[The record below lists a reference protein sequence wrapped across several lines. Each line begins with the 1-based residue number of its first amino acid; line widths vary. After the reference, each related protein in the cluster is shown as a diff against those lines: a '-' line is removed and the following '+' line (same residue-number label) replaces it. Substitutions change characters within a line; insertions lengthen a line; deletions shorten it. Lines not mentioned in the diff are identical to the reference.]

1 MEIYVNRVLRER
13 GTIMGTLKVVKEVAG
28 EGIELVK
35 VCGTVERE
43 ADCLPAGKYRVC
55 IGKCIYHH
63 RKMPFLIPM
72 EEDVAS
78 SDAATEASTTNASTS
93 DASTSEASTSMESSK
108 GLCVLDSSQ
117 CELCC
122 KARHS
127 HEFGDISAF
136 ASLPCAMIQ
145 PGNGP
150 FTMGRGSILVGEVHA
165 PGYVLKSHPLF
176 TTLYERIKKAVWR
189 GNEVTLEIK
198 EV

>member
-1 MEIYVNRVLRER
+1 MEIYVNRLLRER

-55 IGKCIYHH
+55 IGKCKRLN
-63 RKMPFLIPM
+63 RKMPFLVPM
-72 EEDVAS
+72 
-78 SDAATEASTTNASTS
+78 
-93 DASTSEASTSMESSK
+93 
-108 GLCVLDSSQ
+108 DSSQ

-150 FTMGRGSILVGEVHA
+150 FTMSRGSILVGEVHA

>member
-1 MEIYVNRVLRER
+1 MLNLYVERMIRER
-13 GTIMGTLKVVKEVAG
+13 GTIMGLLKAENVNDSEFD
-28 EGIELVK
+28 EQVK
-35 VCGTVERE
+35 VCGTVERA
-43 ADCLPAGKYRVC
+43 ADCLPVGKYRVL
-55 IGKCIYHH
+55 IGKCIYHR
-63 RKMPFLIPM
+63 RKMPFLVPM
-72 EEDVAS
+72 EEVS
-78 SDAATEASTTNASTS
+78 S
-93 DASTSEASTSMESSK
+93 SMESSK

-136 ASLPCAMIQ
+136 TSLPCAMIQ

-165 PGYVLKSHPLF
+165 PGYVLKSQPLF
-176 TTLYERIKKAVWR
+176 NTLYERIKKAVWR

-198 EV
+198 EM

>member
-1 MEIYVNRVLRER
+1 MLNLCVERMSRER
-13 GTIMGTLKVVKEVAG
+13 GTIMGLLKAENVNDSEFD
-28 EGIELVK
+28 EQVK
-35 VCGTVERE
+35 VCGTVERA
-43 ADCLPAGKYRVC
+43 ADCLPVGKYRVL
-55 IGKCIYHH
+55 IGKCIYHR
-63 RKMPFLIPM
+63 RKMPFLVPM
-72 EEDVAS
+72 EEVS
-78 SDAATEASTTNASTS
+78 S
-93 DASTSEASTSMESSK
+93 SMESSK

-136 ASLPCAMIQ
+136 TSLPCAMIQ

-150 FTMGRGSILVGEVHA
+150 FTMNRGSILVGEVHA
-165 PGYVLKSHPLF
+165 PGYVLKSQPLF
-176 TTLYERIKKAVWR
+176 NTLYERIKKAVWR

>member
-1 MEIYVNRVLRER
+1 MDIYVNRLLRER

-28 EGIELVK
+28 EGIEQVK
-35 VCGTVERE
+35 VCGTVERA

-63 RKMPFLIPM
+63 RKMPFLVPM
-72 EEDVAS
+72 
-78 SDAATEASTTNASTS
+78 
-93 DASTSEASTSMESSK
+93 
-108 GLCVLDSSQ
+108 DSSQ

-150 FTMGRGSILVGEVHA
+150 FTKGRGSILVGEVHA

>member
-1 MEIYVNRVLRER
+1 MEIYVNRLLRER

-28 EGIELVK
+28 EEIELVK

-63 RKMPFLIPM
+63 RKMPFLVPM
-72 EEDVAS
+72 
-78 SDAATEASTTNASTS
+78 
-93 DASTSEASTSMESSK
+93 
-108 GLCVLDSSQ
+108 DSSQ

-136 ASLPCAMIQ
+136 TSLPCAMIQ

-165 PGYVLKSHPLF
+165 PGYVLKSQPLF

>member
-1 MEIYVNRVLRER
+1 MEIYVYRLLRER

-63 RKMPFLIPM
+63 RKMPFLVPM
-72 EEDVAS
+72 
-78 SDAATEASTTNASTS
+78 
-93 DASTSEASTSMESSK
+93 
-108 GLCVLDSSQ
+108 DSSQ

-150 FTMGRGSILVGEVHA
+150 FTMSRGSILVGEVHA

-189 GNEVTLEIK
+189 GNVVTLEIK

>member
-35 VCGTVERE
+35 VCGIIERA

-72 EEDVAS
+72 EKDVAS
-78 SDAATEASTTNASTS
+78 SDAATE
-93 DASTSEASTSMESSK
+93 ASTSEASTSMESSK

-136 ASLPCAMIQ
+136 TSLPCAMIQ

>member
-1 MEIYVNRVLRER
+1 MEIYVNRLLRER

-28 EGIELVK
+28 EGIEQVK
-35 VCGTVERE
+35 VCGTVERA

-63 RKMPFLIPM
+63 RKMPFLVPM
-72 EEDVAS
+72 
-78 SDAATEASTTNASTS
+78 
-93 DASTSEASTSMESSK
+93 
-108 GLCVLDSSQ
+108 DSSQ

-122 KARHS
+122 KARHT

-198 EV
+198 EM

>member
-1 MEIYVNRVLRER
+1 MEIYVNRLLRER

-63 RKMPFLIPM
+63 RKMPFLVPM
-72 EEDVAS
+72 
-78 SDAATEASTTNASTS
+78 
-93 DASTSEASTSMESSK
+93 
-108 GLCVLDSSQ
+108 DSSQ

>member
-1 MEIYVNRVLRER
+1 MEIYVNRLLRER

-28 EGIELVK
+28 ERIELVK

-43 ADCLPAGKYRVC
+43 VDCLPAGKYRVR

-63 RKMPFLIPM
+63 RKMPFLVPM
-72 EEDVAS
+72 
-78 SDAATEASTTNASTS
+78 
-93 DASTSEASTSMESSK
+93 
-108 GLCVLDSSQ
+108 DSSQ

-150 FTMGRGSILVGEVHA
+150 FTMSRGSILVGEVHA
-165 PGYVLKSHPLF
+165 PGYVLKSQQLF
-176 TTLYERIKKAVWR
+176 NTLYERIKKAVWR
-189 GNEVTLEIK
+189 GNEVMLEIK

>member
-1 MEIYVNRVLRER
+1 MEIYVNRLLRER

-35 VCGTVERE
+35 VCGTVERA

-63 RKMPFLIPM
+63 RKMPFLVPM
-72 EEDVAS
+72 
-78 SDAATEASTTNASTS
+78 
-93 DASTSEASTSMESSK
+93 
-108 GLCVLDSSQ
+108 DSSQ

-150 FTMGRGSILVGEVHA
+150 FTKGRGSILVGEVHA

>member
-1 MEIYVNRVLRER
+1 MEIYVNRLLRER

-63 RKMPFLIPM
+63 RKMPFLVPM
-72 EEDVAS
+72 
-78 SDAATEASTTNASTS
+78 
-93 DASTSEASTSMESSK
+93 
-108 GLCVLDSSQ
+108 DSSQ

-127 HEFGDISAF
+127 HEFGDISTF

-165 PGYVLKSHPLF
+165 PGYVLKSQSLF

-198 EV
+198 EM

>member
-1 MEIYVNRVLRER
+1 MEIYVNRLLRER
-13 GTIMGTLKVVKEVAG
+13 GTIMGTLKVVKEFAG
-28 EGIELVK
+28 EGIEQVK
-35 VCGTVERE
+35 VCGTVERA

-63 RKMPFLIPM
+63 RKMPFLVPM
-72 EEDVAS
+72 
-78 SDAATEASTTNASTS
+78 
-93 DASTSEASTSMESSK
+93 
-108 GLCVLDSSQ
+108 DSSQ

>member
-1 MEIYVNRVLRER
+1 MLNLYVERMIRER
-13 GTIMGTLKVVKEVAG
+13 GTIMGLLKAENVNDSEFD
-28 EGIELVK
+28 EQVK

-43 ADCLPAGKYRVC
+43 ADCLSVGKYRVC
-55 IGKCIYHH
+55 IGKCIYHR
-63 RKMPFLIPM
+63 RKMPFLVPM
-72 EEDVAS
+72 EEVS
-78 SDAATEASTTNASTS
+78 S
-93 DASTSEASTSMESSK
+93 SMESSK

-136 ASLPCAMIQ
+136 TSLPCAMIQ

-150 FTMGRGSILVGEVHA
+150 FTMSRGSILVGEVHA
-165 PGYVLKSHPLF
+165 PGYVLKSQPLF

>member
-1 MEIYVNRVLRER
+1 MLNLYVERMIRER
-13 GTIMGTLKVVKEVAG
+13 GTIMGLLKAEN
-28 EGIELVK
+28 ENDSEFDEQVK

-43 ADCLPAGKYRVC
+43 ADCLPVGKYRVC
-55 IGKCIYHH
+55 IGKCIYHR
-63 RKMPFLIPM
+63 RKMPFLVPM
-72 EEDVAS
+72 EEVS
-78 SDAATEASTTNASTS
+78 S
-93 DASTSEASTSMESSK
+93 SMESSK

-136 ASLPCAMIQ
+136 TSLPCAMIQ

-165 PGYVLKSHPLF
+165 PGYVLKSQPLF

-189 GNEVTLEIK
+189 GNVVTLEIK
-198 EV
+198 EM

>member
-1 MEIYVNRVLRER
+1 MEIYVNRLLRER

-28 EGIELVK
+28 EGIEQVK

-63 RKMPFLIPM
+63 RKMPFLVP
-72 EEDVAS
+72 
-78 SDAATEASTTNASTS
+78 
-93 DASTSEASTSMESSK
+93 
-108 GLCVLDSSQ
+108 LDSSQ

-145 PGNGP
+145 LGNGP

-198 EV
+198 EM

>member
-1 MEIYVNRVLRER
+1 MEIYVNRLLRER

-28 EGIELVK
+28 EENEQVK

-43 ADCLPAGKYRVC
+43 ADCLPAGKYRVR
-55 IGKCIYHH
+55 IGKCIYHR
-63 RKMPFLIPM
+63 RKMPFLVPM
-72 EEDVAS
+72 
-78 SDAATEASTTNASTS
+78 
-93 DASTSEASTSMESSK
+93 
-108 GLCVLDSSQ
+108 DSSQ

-176 TTLYERIKKAVWR
+176 TTLYERIKRAVWR

>member
-1 MEIYVNRVLRER
+1 MEIYVNRLLRER

-28 EGIELVK
+28 EEIELVK

-55 IGKCIYHH
+55 IGKCIYHR
-63 RKMPFLIPM
+63 RKMPFLVPM
-72 EEDVAS
+72 
-78 SDAATEASTTNASTS
+78 
-93 DASTSEASTSMESSK
+93 
-108 GLCVLDSSQ
+108 DSSQ

-136 ASLPCAMIQ
+136 TSLPCAMIQ

-165 PGYVLKSHPLF
+165 PGYVLKRHPLF

-198 EV
+198 EM

>member
-1 MEIYVNRVLRER
+1 MEIYVNRLLRER

-43 ADCLPAGKYRVC
+43 ADCLPVGKYRVR
-55 IGKCIYHH
+55 IGKCKRLN
-63 RKMPFLIPM
+63 RKMPFLVPM
-72 EEDVAS
+72 
-78 SDAATEASTTNASTS
+78 
-93 DASTSEASTSMESSK
+93 
-108 GLCVLDSSQ
+108 DSSQ

-150 FTMGRGSILVGEVHA
+150 FTMSRGSILVGEVHA

>member
-1 MEIYVNRVLRER
+1 MEIYVNRLLRER

-28 EGIELVK
+28 EEIEQVK

-63 RKMPFLIPM
+63 RKMPFLVP
-72 EEDVAS
+72 V
-78 SDAATEASTTNASTS
+78 
-93 DASTSEASTSMESSK
+93 
-108 GLCVLDSSQ
+108 DSSQ

-136 ASLPCAMIQ
+136 ASLTCAMIQ

-165 PGYVLKSHPLF
+165 PGYVVKSHPLF

>member
-1 MEIYVNRVLRER
+1 MEIYVNRLLRER

-43 ADCLPAGKYRVC
+43 ADCLPAGKYRVR

-63 RKMPFLIPM
+63 RKMPFLVPM
-72 EEDVAS
+72 
-78 SDAATEASTTNASTS
+78 
-93 DASTSEASTSMESSK
+93 
-108 GLCVLDSSQ
+108 DSSQ

-150 FTMGRGSILVGEVHA
+150 FTMSRGSILVGEVHA
-165 PGYVLKSHPLF
+165 PGYVLKSHQLF

>member
-1 MEIYVNRVLRER
+1 MEIYVNRLLRER

-28 EGIELVK
+28 EEIELVK

-43 ADCLPAGKYRVC
+43 ADCLPAGKYRVR

-63 RKMPFLIPM
+63 RKMPFLVP
-72 EEDVAS
+72 
-78 SDAATEASTTNASTS
+78 
-93 DASTSEASTSMESSK
+93 
-108 GLCVLDSSQ
+108 LDSSQ

-136 ASLPCAMIQ
+136 TSLPCAMIQ

-150 FTMGRGSILVGEVHA
+150 FTMDRGSILVGEVHA

-198 EV
+198 EM

>member
-1 MEIYVNRVLRER
+1 MRER

-28 EGIELVK
+28 EGIEQVK
-35 VCGTVERE
+35 VCGTVERA

-63 RKMPFLIPM
+63 RKMPFLVPM
-72 EEDVAS
+72 
-78 SDAATEASTTNASTS
+78 
-93 DASTSEASTSMESSK
+93 
-108 GLCVLDSSQ
+108 DSSQ

-198 EV
+198 EM

>member
-1 MEIYVNRVLRER
+1 MEIYVNRLLRER

-63 RKMPFLIPM
+63 RKMPFLVPM
-72 EEDVAS
+72 
-78 SDAATEASTTNASTS
+78 
-93 DASTSEASTSMESSK
+93 
-108 GLCVLDSSQ
+108 DSSQ

-136 ASLPCAMIQ
+136 TSLPCAMIQ

-150 FTMGRGSILVGEVHA
+150 FTMSRGSILVGEVHA

>member
-1 MEIYVNRVLRER
+1 MEIYVNRLLRER

-28 EGIELVK
+28 EEIELVK

-63 RKMPFLIPM
+63 RKMPFLVPM
-72 EEDVAS
+72 
-78 SDAATEASTTNASTS
+78 
-93 DASTSEASTSMESSK
+93 
-108 GLCVLDSSQ
+108 DSSQ

-176 TTLYERIKKAVWR
+176 TTLYERIKKTVWR

>member
-1 MEIYVNRVLRER
+1 MLNLCVERMIRER
-13 GTIMGTLKVVKEVAG
+13 GTIMGLLKAENVNDSEFD
-28 EGIELVK
+28 
-35 VCGTVERE
+35 ERA
-43 ADCLPAGKYRVC
+43 ADCLPVGKYRVL
-55 IGKCIYHH
+55 IGKCIYHR
-63 RKMPFLIPM
+63 RKMPFLVPM
-72 EEDVAS
+72 EEVS
-78 SDAATEASTTNASTS
+78 S
-93 DASTSEASTSMESSK
+93 SMESSK

-136 ASLPCAMIQ
+136 TSLPCAMIQ

-150 FTMGRGSILVGEVHA
+150 FTMNRGSILVGEVHA
-165 PGYVLKSHPLF
+165 PGYVLKSQPLF
-176 TTLYERIKKAVWR
+176 NTLYERIKKAVWR

>member
-63 RKMPFLIPM
+63 RKMPFLVPM
-72 EEDVAS
+72 
-78 SDAATEASTTNASTS
+78 
-93 DASTSEASTSMESSK
+93 
-108 GLCVLDSSQ
+108 DSSQ

-189 GNEVTLEIK
+189 KRNSPSKTEF
-198 EV
+198 

>member
-1 MEIYVNRVLRER
+1 MLNLYVERMIRER
-13 GTIMGTLKVVKEVAG
+13 GTIMGLLKAENVNDSEFD
-28 EGIELVK
+28 EQVK

-55 IGKCIYHH
+55 IGKCIYHR
-63 RKMPFLIPM
+63 RKMPFLVPM
-72 EEDVAS
+72 
-78 SDAATEASTTNASTS
+78 
-93 DASTSEASTSMESSK
+93 
-108 GLCVLDSSQ
+108 DSSQ
-117 CELCC
+117 CALCC

-127 HEFGDISAF
+127 HEFGDITAF
-136 ASLPCAMIQ
+136 TSLPCAMIQ

-150 FTMGRGSILVGEVHA
+150 FTMSRGSILVGEVHA
-165 PGYVLKSHPLF
+165 PGYVLKSQSLF

>member
-1 MEIYVNRVLRER
+1 MEIYVNRLLRER

-63 RKMPFLIPM
+63 RKMPFLVPM
-72 EEDVAS
+72 
-78 SDAATEASTTNASTS
+78 
-93 DASTSEASTSMESSK
+93 
-108 GLCVLDSSQ
+108 DSSQ

-127 HEFGDISAF
+127 HEFGDVSAF
-136 ASLPCAMIQ
+136 TSLPCAMIQ

-150 FTMGRGSILVGEVHA
+150 FTMSRGSILVGEVHA
-165 PGYVLKSHPLF
+165 PGYVLKSQPLF

-189 GNEVTLEIK
+189 GHDVTLEIK
-198 EV
+198 EM

>member
-1 MEIYVNRVLRER
+1 MEIYVNRLLRER
-13 GTIMGTLKVVKEVAG
+13 GTIMGTLKVVKGVAG
-28 EGIELVK
+28 EGIEQVK
-35 VCGTVERE
+35 VCGTVERA

-63 RKMPFLIPM
+63 RKMPFLVPM
-72 EEDVAS
+72 
-78 SDAATEASTTNASTS
+78 
-93 DASTSEASTSMESSK
+93 
-108 GLCVLDSSQ
+108 DSSQ

-150 FTMGRGSILVGEVHA
+150 FTMSRGSILVGEVHA
-165 PGYVLKSHPLF
+165 PGYVLKSQSLF

>member
-1 MEIYVNRVLRER
+1 MEIYVNRLLRER

-28 EGIELVK
+28 EEIELVK

-43 ADCLPAGKYRVC
+43 ADCLPAGKYHVC

-63 RKMPFLIPM
+63 RKMPFLVPM
-72 EEDVAS
+72 
-78 SDAATEASTTNASTS
+78 
-93 DASTSEASTSMESSK
+93 
-108 GLCVLDSSQ
+108 DSSQ

-136 ASLPCAMIQ
+136 TSLPCTMIQ

-176 TTLYERIKKAVWR
+176 TTLYERIKKVVWR

>member
-1 MEIYVNRVLRER
+1 MEIYVNRILCER

-63 RKMPFLIPM
+63 RKMPFLVP
-72 EEDVAS
+72 V
-78 SDAATEASTTNASTS
+78 
-93 DASTSEASTSMESSK
+93 
-108 GLCVLDSSQ
+108 DSSQ

-165 PGYVLKSHPLF
+165 PGYVLKSQSLF

>member
-1 MEIYVNRVLRER
+1 MEIYVNRLLRER

-43 ADCLPAGKYRVC
+43 ADCLPAGKYRVR
-55 IGKCIYHH
+55 IGKCKRLN
-63 RKMPFLIPM
+63 RKMPYLVPV
-72 EEDVAS
+72 D
-78 SDAATEASTTNASTS
+78 
-93 DASTSEASTSMESSK
+93 DASAKS
-108 GLCVLDSSQ
+108 V
-117 CELCC
+117 
-122 KARHS
+122 
-127 HEFGDISAF
+127 
-136 ASLPCAMIQ
+136 AMIQ

-150 FTMGRGSILVGEVHA
+150 FTMSRGSILVGEVHA
-165 PGYVLKSHPLF
+165 PGFVLKSQPLF

>member
-1 MEIYVNRVLRER
+1 MEIYVYRLLRER

-28 EGIELVK
+28 EEIELVK

-43 ADCLPAGKYRVC
+43 ADCLPAGKYRVR
-55 IGKCIYHH
+55 IGKCIYHR
-63 RKMPFLIPM
+63 RKMPFLVPM
-72 EEDVAS
+72 
-78 SDAATEASTTNASTS
+78 DA
-93 DASTSEASTSMESSK
+93 
-108 GLCVLDSSQ
+108 SQ

-122 KARHS
+122 EARHS

>member
-1 MEIYVNRVLRER
+1 MEIYVNRLLRER

-43 ADCLPAGKYRVC
+43 ADCLPAGKYRVR
-55 IGKCIYHH
+55 IGKCKRLN
-63 RKMPFLIPM
+63 RKMPYLVPM
-72 EEDVAS
+72 
-78 SDAATEASTTNASTS
+78 
-93 DASTSEASTSMESSK
+93 
-108 GLCVLDSSQ
+108 DSSQ

-165 PGYVLKSHPLF
+165 PGYVLKSQPLF

-198 EV
+198 ER